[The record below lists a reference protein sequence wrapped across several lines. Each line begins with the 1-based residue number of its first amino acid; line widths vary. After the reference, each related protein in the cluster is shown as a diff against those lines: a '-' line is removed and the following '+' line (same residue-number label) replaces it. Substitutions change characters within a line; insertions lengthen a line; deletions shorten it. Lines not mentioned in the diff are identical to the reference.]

1 MHPFKRLISFTFV
14 FAAAIGLLSS
24 ANAQN
29 VSDMSSVDRG
39 VSVRIDGLAEE
50 KNLVSYT
57 IQAEDGREEL
67 NFQTL
72 AQEVLDLGLNY
83 RSEEFLE
90 ELMQSFVPPEDIKPD
105 QILRGL
111 EGIASALHD
120 GGMHALAA
128 EEVIAFVQGTAE
140 CLANEGTIW
149 PQDGDGNPR
158 PRLIRS
164 EMDLH
169 FNIGTLPNDSNFGRG
184 QIDVG
189 SIKIL
194 MCIVSANPAISYPI
208 IVDRRWIINVGDGA
222 LRALT
227 DQRFPPNDPAAPV
240 YPFRLSAQGNGIELV
255 SYYVSGVRQP
265 RTDPIYNKSPN
276 ACIDIFFNIVPQPDQ
291 PIIISKPSD
300 LVFCAG
306 GACGNRPPKLDATH

>member
-1 MHPFKRLISFTFV
+1 MHPSNRLISLV
-14 FAAAIGLLSS
+14 FLVALATGQFST

-29 VSDMSSVDRG
+29 VADLSSADHG
-39 VSVRIDGLAEE
+39 VSVRIDGLADEQ
-50 KNLVSYT
+50 NLVSYT
-57 IQAEDGREEL
+57 VQVEGGREEL
-67 NFQTL
+67 NFPAL
-72 AQEVLDLGLNY
+72 AQEVLDLELNY
-83 RSEEFLE
+83 RSEDFLE
-90 ELMQSFVPPEDIKPD
+90 EFMQSYPPPEDIKPD
-105 QILRGL
+105 RILGGL

-128 EEVIAFVQGTAE
+128 EEVIAFIQGSAE

-149 PQDGDGNPR
+149 PQDGNGNPR

-169 FNIGTLPNDSNFGRG
+169 FNIGILPNNSNFGRG

-189 SIKIL
+189 SIKLL
-194 MCIVSANPAISYPI
+194 MCIVSASPANSYPI

-227 DQRFPPNDPAAPV
+227 DQRFPPNDPSAPV

-265 RTDPIYNKSPN
+265 RTDPIYNTSPN

-291 PIIISKPSD
+291 PIMISKPSD